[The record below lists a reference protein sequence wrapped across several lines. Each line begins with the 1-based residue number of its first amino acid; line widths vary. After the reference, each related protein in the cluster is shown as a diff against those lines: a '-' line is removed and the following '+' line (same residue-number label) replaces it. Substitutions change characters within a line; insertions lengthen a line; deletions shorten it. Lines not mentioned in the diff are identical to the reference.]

1 MHPFFKKI
9 AVLFFVVFIILRITI
24 DEGVIPPVDFNVYK
38 ILYNSSLIAMV
49 ITAYVVYKHLF
60 FKNIYS
66 LSTIKNSIVFFI
78 FHFVNYF
85 IFIRIFSGTLDA
97 NFSAEQWYYRV
108 ISAAEKYKLLYYL
121 GVSVLLILPI
131 LHTLLLWIYKLINFK
146 KCVLQLFYIL
156 GMGAVTTVA
165 TLLLCA
171 YFNVSILRAL
181 PKNNLSSVTA
191 ELVARAQ
198 ITHSMSDFL
207 DCYVQ
212 SHPSTLLY
220 IIKLFIG
227 DTYLIYAH
235 DRYYESEN
243 CTVIFISNFEETS
256 PAIFSERARLAELLI
271 RTYYSPYIRLNEN
284 KKPSQAV
291 QQITQA
297 ISSDTAVDGLY
308 RPQADSIEISANAV
322 ESLTTLIHEQVHA
335 FSSYDVLYYQGL
347 SEALT
352 DYVTFDILY
361 KVTGKKMVPTYYWQ
375 VKALNT
381 LLEYIDKDILL
392 DAYFN
397 VNFNTIAT
405 QVDAKTYP
413 GAFCSFN
420 EYLIVSVT
428 DGLGTEKKNLEIAKK
443 YSLLA
448 KESLQDS
455 SLKHEKCIEAEKNA
469 EFCN

>member
-9 AVLFFVVFIILRITI
+9 AVLFFLLFIVLRIVVDKAI
-24 DEGVIPPVDFNVYK
+24 IPPIDFTLYN

-60 FKNIYS
+60 YRDIYS
-66 LSTIKNSIVFFI
+66 LATIKNSIVLFI
-78 FHFVNYF
+78 FHFINFF
-85 IFIRIFSGTLDA
+85 IFIRLFSGTLDA
-97 NFSAEQWYYRV
+97 NFNAVSWYHRV
-108 ISAAEKYKLLYYL
+108 IGAAEKYKLLYYL
-121 GVSVLLILPI
+121 GVSVLLILPF
-131 LHTLLLWIYKLINFK
+131 LHTLLLWLYKHIRFK

-156 GMGAVTTVA
+156 GVGVTAIVA
-165 TLLLCA
+165 ALLLCA
-171 YFNVSILRAL
+171 YFNVSILRKL
-181 PKNNLSSVTA
+181 PKNNLTSVTA
-191 ELVARAQ
+191 EIVEKAQ

-207 DCYVQ
+207 DCYIQ

-227 DTYLIYAH
+227 DTYFVSAH
-235 DRYYESEN
+235 DRYFESEN
-243 CTVIFISNFEETS
+243 CTVIYINRFEETS
-256 PAIFSERARLAELLI
+256 STAFSERARLAELLI
-271 RTYYSPYIRLNEN
+271 RTYYSTYIKLNAY
-284 KKPSQAV
+284 KKPSQTV
-291 QQITQA
+291 QQIPQA

-308 RPQADSIEISANAV
+308 RPQSDSIEISDNAT
-322 ESLTTLIHEQVHA
+322 EGFATLIHEQVHA
-335 FSSYDVLYYQGL
+335 FSSYDVLYHQGL

-352 DYVTFDILY
+352 DYVTFDILS

-375 VKALNT
+375 VEALNT
-381 LLEYIDKDILL
+381 LLEYVDKNILL

-397 VNFNTIAT
+397 TNFNEIST

-448 KESLQDS
+448 KESLRDS
-455 SLKHEKCIEAEKNA
+455 SLKHEKCIDAENNA